1 MSWIVYAIAAMG
13 AAAGSD
19 LFRKLGSNL
28 KDPFTANLFSQIG
41 SFSIAVVLFLI
52 FSRKLESNPTGM
64 TYAFLAGVLIS
75 FSTVLFFK
83 ALSIGPGVSTVAP
96 VIRVGGVMLVAIL
109 GILIFREKLTWNV
122 VLGVLLTCSGIYILF
137 LNK

>member
-1 MSWIVYAIAAMG
+1 MSWIIYAIGAMF

-41 SFSIAVVLFLI
+41 SFSIAIILFLL
-52 FSRKLESNPTGM
+52 FSRKFESNPTGM
-64 TYAFLAGVLIS
+64 TYAFIAGVLIS

-96 VIRVGGVMLVAIL
+96 VIRVGGVLFVAIL
-109 GILIFREKLTWNV
+109 GIIIFRDKLTWNV
-122 VLGVLLTCSGIYILF
+122 VLGIVLASSGIYLLF